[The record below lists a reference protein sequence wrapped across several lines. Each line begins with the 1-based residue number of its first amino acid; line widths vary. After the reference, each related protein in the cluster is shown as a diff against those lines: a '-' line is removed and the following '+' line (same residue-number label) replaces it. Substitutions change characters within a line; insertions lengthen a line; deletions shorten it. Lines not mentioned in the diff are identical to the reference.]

1 MLLWEKFV
9 CHVDIVGDVIP
20 GPVKAKK
27 IVLTSTQR
35 ERERENLV
43 PRQPLS
49 N

>member
-27 IVLTSTQR
+27 CFNKYTER
-35 ERERENLV
+35 ERERE
-43 PRQPLS
+43 RERTLS
-49 N
+49 PGSP